1 VISLYISER
10 TWLHRIPAGAKLL
23 LLVAVTLLVTALED
37 LAALALAVALVGL
50 IYASL
55 PAAWLSAWRLA
66 RSLGLMLAI
75 IFGIYLWSGQ
85 AEEGAA
91 VMLHILCVVML
102 ANLVTLTTP
111 VDAMTRTLIPLFR
124 PLAVFGVSPRRMAL
138 VIALAIRFVPLL
150 FEQLAELTEAWRARS
165 PKRPLWRIMAPF
177 AARTLGTADR
187 VAEALAARG
196 GSEGFAQARDT
207 KGTEA

>member
-10 TWLHRIPAGAKLL
+10 TWLHRIPAGPKLL
-23 LLVAVTLLVTALED
+23 LLVLVTLVVTLLESLT
-37 LAALALAVALVGL
+37 ALALAAALVAL

-55 PAAWLSAWRLA
+55 PAAWVSAWRLV

-111 VDAMTRTLIPLFR
+111 VDAMTQTLIPLFR
-124 PLAVFGVSPRRMAL
+124 PLEPLGVSPRRMAL

-150 FEQLAELTEAWRARS
+150 FEQLSELTEAWRARS

-196 GSEGFAQARDT
+196 GSEGFRQAQSK
-207 KGTEA
+207 KGTGS